1 MSRICRFPAFS
12 FARNYPAH
20 RNPAHH
26 KLASTRSLRCRRRSV
41 IPDLRWASLVEAPI
55 PRRLGMRAMTIFS
68 IMAATLAVLAISS
81 VEARDMTSN
90 VTVATPGRLAIIS
103 NSTIGHRVFV
113 LDRFSSRFVTLHRRG
128 FRRGFDGFGG
138 ALPLGF
144 GDGLIGSD
152 GVVDLGSPPVAIAA
166 SPNV

>member
-1 MSRICRFPAFS
+1 
-12 FARNYPAH
+12 
-20 RNPAHH
+20 
-26 KLASTRSLRCRRRSV
+26 
-41 IPDLRWASLVEAPI
+41 
-55 PRRLGMRAMTIFS
+55 MRAVMMFS
-68 IMAATLAVLAISS
+68 ILAATLAVLAISS

-113 LDRFSSRFVTLHRRG
+113 LDPFSGRFVTLHRRG

-138 ALPLGF
+138 PLPLGF

-152 GVVDLGSPPVAIAA
+152 GVVDLGSPPVVIAA
-166 SPNV
+166 PPNVVSSPPQLAPAKAVAELPPCSETTSFGVTIERGTACTRKER